1 MIYEESGC
9 EPVTYVESSALRCER
24 LSLPASEL
32 YYPRFDG
39 LTQYAL
45 LSSPLVVPAGVDFEL
60 EVAVSGLNPSAYQSI
75 FSGSTIDNF
84 FRSLSNGDGIQ
95 VYAGGYVV
103 TWSTTGFNPSVRHVY
118 LLKRVGTT
126 ISILVDG
133 EVKVTRSGSTQA
145 VGVDRLMR
153 SWATSSYT
161 TGLLESFKLSIA
173 GVLSN
178 AIMFNQRNQNVQQA
192 SVGGVNAAIINHT
205 EAMWELS

>member
-75 FSGSTIDNF
+75 FSGSKIDNF

-103 TWSTTGFNPSVRHVY
+103 TWSTTGFNPSARHVY
-118 LLKRVGTT
+118 LLKRVGPT

-133 EVKVTRSGSTQA
+133 EVKATRSGSTQA
-145 VGVDRLMR
+145 VEVDRLMR
-153 SWATSSYT
+153 SWTTSSYT

-192 SVGGVNAAIINHT
+192 SVGSVNAAIINHT

>member
-24 LSLPASEL
+24 LSLPTSEL

-103 TWSTTGFNPSVRHVY
+103 TWSTTGFNPSERHVY

-133 EVKVTRSGSTQA
+133 EVKATRSGSTQA
-145 VGVDRLMR
+145 VEVDRLMR
-153 SWATSSYT
+153 SWTTSSYT

-192 SVGGVNAAIINHT
+192 SVGSVNAAIINHT

>member
-9 EPVTYVESSALRCER
+9 EPVTYVESSALRYER

-103 TWSTTGFNPSVRHVY
+103 TWSTTGFNPSARHVY

-133 EVKVTRSGSTQA
+133 EVKATRSGSTQA
-145 VGVDRLMR
+145 VEVDRLMR
-153 SWATSSYT
+153 SWTTSSYT

-192 SVGGVNAAIINHT
+192 SVGSVNAAIINHT